1 MLNEQTLKGNWNE
14 IAGKIRSRWGQ
25 LNRDELQQYQGNVTQ
40 LVGFIQRKTG
50 EAKSQIESYLNDIG
64 SGGGSEM
71 LNRAADVVQNAAS
84 RAADMAR
91 GGAEAVA
98 RQFQS
103 NYEDVEQFVRDRP
116 ATSVATAFA
125 AGLALGVALALLLR
139 PSHGC
144 STSSRRFKQDERG
157 PGSGHSNLDR
167 VPVGL
172 ALFRRP
178 ARLQGWV
185 RPPNRI
191 VSHRHK

>member
-25 LNRDELQQYQGNVTQ
+25 LNRDELQQYQGDVTQ

-50 EAKSQIESYLNDIG
+50 EAKSQIESYLNEL
-64 SGGGSEM
+64 GGSDM
-71 LNRAADVVQNAAS
+71 LGRAADVVQNVAA

-98 RQFQS
+98 KQVQS

-125 AGLALGVALALLLR
+125 AGLAMGIALALLLR
-139 PSHGC
+139 PSHG
-144 STSSRRFKQDERG
+144 
-157 PGSGHSNLDR
+157 
-167 VPVGL
+167 
-172 ALFRRP
+172 
-178 ARLQGWV
+178 
-185 RPPNRI
+185 
-191 VSHRHK
+191 